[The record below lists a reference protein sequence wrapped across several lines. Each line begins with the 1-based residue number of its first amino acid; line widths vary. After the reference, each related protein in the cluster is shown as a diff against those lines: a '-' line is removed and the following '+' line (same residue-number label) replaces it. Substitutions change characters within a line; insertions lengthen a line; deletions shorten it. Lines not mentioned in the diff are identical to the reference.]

1 MQHQLYHIEHSCII
15 YQDAYG
21 QGLKEKKDL
30 KGTILAQNASAF
42 PEWYNDTQ
50 DLRW

>member
-21 QGLKEKKDL
+21 QGLKEKKTSKVQSL
-30 KGTILAQNASAF
+30 PKMHLHLQ
-42 PEWYNDTQ
+42 NDTMTHKI
-50 DLRW
+50 